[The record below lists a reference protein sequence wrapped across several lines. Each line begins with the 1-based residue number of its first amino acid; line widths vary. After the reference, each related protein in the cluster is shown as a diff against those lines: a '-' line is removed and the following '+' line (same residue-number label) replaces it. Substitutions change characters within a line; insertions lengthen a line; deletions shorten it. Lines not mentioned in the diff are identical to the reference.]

1 MRGIQEGHTTS
12 FKIAE
17 LCRGQPH
24 LKRLMIDDVYRQFK
38 IHMDPF
44 SRSVIALLKTDNI
57 NDDITT
63 KVML

>member
-1 MRGIQEGHTTS
+1 MIDIKEGLTTS

-17 LCRGQPH
+17 LCREQPH
-24 LKRLMIDDVYRQFK
+24 LKRLMIDDVSRQFI

-57 NDDITT
+57 NDDIIT
-63 KVML
+63 KVM